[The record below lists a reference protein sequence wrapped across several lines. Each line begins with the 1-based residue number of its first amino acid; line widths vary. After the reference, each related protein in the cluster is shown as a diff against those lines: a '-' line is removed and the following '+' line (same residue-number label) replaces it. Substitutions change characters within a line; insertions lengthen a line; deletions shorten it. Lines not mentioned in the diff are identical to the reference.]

1 MFTTVLLI
9 AGLLVMA
16 AGIVLLFIATL
27 AKPAPVAG
35 GDVKRESIV
44 KEITDAIKA
53 INEYFDKFEQK
64 FRIGVLLVT
73 VGAAMVGLAGFFEAK
88 QAKDDAKSAAS
99 AAAFV
104 LPRG

>member
-27 AKPAPVAG
+27 AKPAQLQVAG
-35 GDVKRESIV
+35 VKPESIV
-44 KEITDAIKA
+44 KELTDAIKA
-53 INEYFDKFEQK
+53 INDYFDKFEQK

-73 VGAAMVGLAGFFEAK
+73 VGAAMVGLAAFFEAK
-88 QAKDDAKSAAS
+88 QAKDDAKSASS
-99 AAAFV
+99 AALI